1 MIQMNLFTNQ
11 KQIHRQRKQT
21 HGYQRGKVGGRGTQ
35 ISSLGLKDL
44 LYSTGNYTQH
54 FIIIYKGKQSE
65 KEYTHTHTHPK
76 KGMPKRK

>member
-1 MIQMNLFTNQ
+1 MVT
-11 KQIHRQRKQT
+11 KGERW
-21 HGYQRGKVGGRGTQ
+21 GVGGAQ

-65 KEYTHTHTHPK
+65 KEYTHTHTHD
-76 KGMPKRK
+76 